1 MTFRRL
7 LAASCAL
14 ATLAGCASDL
24 SVLQLGSGLT
34 TFGPGLGGLKG
45 TAPTSTGAAPGAPA
59 SAALSAGAVDDN
71 LGFAAY
77 LGYLARYKGQPMREL
92 DVSERHVIR
101 VVDAA
106 GKSVPSA
113 EVIVSEGADT
123 RYQARSF
130 ADGRQLFHPRVA
142 GATGSTFTV
151 RASKAGISGAK
162 TFTADQQQA
171 GEWVVTLDGTPA
183 APKRDLQVLFML
195 DATGSMGGEIAQL
208 QATIRTIAK
217 RVADTGSTASYGLVA
232 YRDRGEDWVVKK
244 KDFTTDLAAFEKS
257 LSAIEADA
265 GGDYPEDM
273 EAGLVTATKE
283 LSWSEGDA
291 TRLTFLIADAP
302 PHVDYTDG
310 VPYTRSALNAACK
323 GVKIFGV
330 GCSGLKDEGEYTLRQ
345 LSQFTMAKYLFLTR
359 GGDSERGG
367 GKVSASVSG
376 YDEKRLDDLIVD
388 QVQAELAAL
397 GK

>member
-1 MTFRRL
+1 MTIRRF
-7 LAASCAL
+7 LAATYAL
-14 ATLAGCASDL
+14 VTLAGCSAADL
-24 SVLQLGSGLT
+24 ATLSAGPVLT
-34 TFGPGLGGLKG
+34 TFGGGFGGLKG
-45 TAPTSTGAAPGAPA
+45 TAPSAGATA
-59 SAALSAGAVDDN
+59 SAPLSAGSVDDN

-77 LGYLARYKGQPMREL
+77 LGYLARYKGQPMRGM

-101 VVDAA
+101 VRDAA

-130 ADGRQLFHPRVA
+130 ADGRQHFHPRVS
-142 GATGSTFTV
+142 GAVGKTFTV
-151 RASKAGISGAK
+151 RASKGGIAGAK
-162 TFTADQQQA
+162 TFTAGDQQA

-208 QATIRTIAK
+208 QETIRTIAK

-244 KDFTTDLAAFEKS
+244 KDFTTDVAAFETS
-257 LSAIEADA
+257 LMAIEADA

-302 PHVDYTDG
+302 PHVTYPDG

-330 GCSGLKDEGEYTLRQ
+330 GCSGLEEAGEYALRQ

-359 GGDSERGG
+359 GGDSKAGG
-367 GKVSASVSG
+367 GAVSASVATYS
-376 YDEKRLDDLIVD
+376 EKRLDDLIVE
-388 QVQAELAAL
+388 QVQAELGSL